1 MFEYDKHFRQ
11 CRQNNQPFIK
21 ARRNPDNQNY
31 FVLLDLI
38 TCDYTLSEEGKVKV
52 NDLFKK
58 ETDYLES
65 INQKKSIFKG
75 CNTDKEL
82 AWYDGILPN
91 RLDGFCENLF
101 DLSIKFHL

>member
-1 MFEYDKHFRQ
+1 LNTINISDNVGKIINPSSRPEETRI
-11 CRQNNQPFIK
+11 IK
-21 ARRNPDNQNY
+21 TI
-31 FVLLDLI
+31 F
-38 TCDYTLSEEGKVKV
+38 

-75 CNTDKEL
+75 CNADKEL